1 MPSSS
6 NQAFAGDI
14 LQPAAVNTPL
24 PPLRVIALTRLAFGP
39 SLTDGEGWNATAG
52 TTEDEKFVN
61 WVTSQLNPT
70 FDNGVYFTDAT
81 TAARIQTAN
90 LPTLGKTLP
99 QLWTD
104 HMRNPTDN
112 DNYRRNDPTDDVYLA
127 TFIRAVYSKW
137 QLFELL
143 VDFWHNHFNVYA
155 WDWSYAMT
163 TWVHF
168 NRDVIRA
175 NALGNFRAMLEAV
188 ATSPAMLFYLDNY
201 INTVAGPNENWARE
215 MIELHTLGAENYAG
229 VVPRETVPGY
239 PAAPEKYCDGDVY
252 EATRCFTGWRV
263 NDEDKQGD
271 PTFKDDGTFLY
282 DSSRHDRFQKIVLGT
297 NFPET
302 WANEAM
308 KDGRTVMDKVASHPG
323 TGRFIVRK
331 LWRRFIGD
339 TVPPVGVPNAFFDS
353 LAALWTA
360 NWQNPNQ
367 IRIVLQEMLT
377 NPQSPFK
384 TTFGDKIKRPFEA
397 AINMLRSTNADF
409 RPDKDHWD
417 FSWYYQSMGQDLFD
431 RRPPDGYPDVKTAWN
446 NTTSML
452 MRWRFCNWMIEE
464 GTPKDRDDIK
474 LDLFTWTINA
484 INAGNANRTPA
495 SVADWWIAV
504 ILGRP
509 MLSAQSRKAVVDML
523 ARGSGATYQ
532 LNDNELRERVS
543 DAVALILMS
552 PDFQL
557 R

>member
-1 MPSSS
+1 MS
-6 NQAFAGDI
+6 NQAFAGDM
-14 LQPAAVNTPL
+14 LQPAAVNAPL

-39 SLTDGEGWNATAG
+39 SLTDSEGWNATAG
-52 TTEDEKFVN
+52 ATEDEKFVN
-61 WVTSQLNPT
+61 WVTAQLNPA
-70 FDNGVYFTDAT
+70 FENGVYFTDAA
-81 TAARIQTAN
+81 TAGRIQTAN

-99 QLWTD
+99 QLWAD
-104 HMRNPTDN
+104 HMRNPTQN
-112 DNYRRNDPTDDVYLA
+112 DQLRRNDPADDVYLA

-143 VDFWHNHFNVYA
+143 VDFWHNHFNVHA
-155 WDWSYAMT
+155 WDWSYAMA
-163 TWVHF
+163 TWVHY
-168 NRDVIRA
+168 NRDVIRT
-175 NALGNFRAMLEAV
+175 NALGNFRQMLEAV

-229 VVPRETVPGY
+229 VIPRETVPGY

-263 NDEDKQGD
+263 NDEKRQGD

-297 NFPET
+297 SFPET

-308 KDGRTVMDKVASHPG
+308 KDGRTVMDKVASHLG
-323 TGRFIVRK
+323 TGRFMVRK

-377 NPQSPFK
+377 SPLSPFK

-397 AINMLRSTNADF
+397 AISMLRSTAADF
-409 RPDKDHWD
+409 RPDKKHWD
-417 FSWYYQSMGQDLFD
+417 FSWYYESMGQDLFD

-446 NTTSML
+446 NTTSIL

-464 GTPKDRDDIK
+464 GTPKDRSDIK
-474 LDLFTWTINA
+474 LDLFAWTINA
-484 INAGNANRTPA
+484 INNGGIGRTPA
-495 SVADWWIAV
+495 GVADWWIT
-504 ILGRP
+504 ILLGRP
-509 MLSAQSRKAVVDML
+509 MLSTQSRKAVVDML
-523 ARGSGATYQ
+523 ARGSGTTTYQ
-532 LNDNELRERVS
+532 LSDNELRDRVP

-552 PDFQL
+552 PDYQL